1 MILNRKD
8 LREALLGALG
18 GGVLIA
24 IAFWFRGAIEFYIG
38 QTATSW
44 LLNTLLVLYL
54 LSLIPVL
61 SGWLDIRNWERI
73 ERKQKWEDE
82 RERAKWES
90 EERQQRIEY
99 DAFLN
104 WVRQN
109 PRTADRLM
117 CIAEEEQIDDP
128 EYRSWLVERRERE
141 GLNPLTDLPRLFDWL
156 KAHRDLKQFGIAPRY
171 LAS

>member
-1 MILNRKD
+1 MILNRKN

-61 SGWLDIRNWERI
+61 SGWLDIRDWERT
-73 ERKQKWEDE
+73 ERNQKEDDE

-90 EERQQRIEY
+90 QERQQ
-99 DAFLN
+99 A
-104 WVRQN
+104 
-109 PRTADRLM
+109 
-117 CIAEEEQIDDP
+117 
-128 EYRSWLVERRERE
+128 RRV
-141 GLNPLTDLPRLFDWL
+141 
-156 KAHRDLKQFGIAPRY
+156 
-171 LAS
+171 